1 VKGPTVADALL
12 RDELVEIPKNR
23 ERQFGCSGKM
33 LKPSRK
39 SVEALV
45 RKIPRGE
52 IATIALLR
60 QALAD
65 KHGAQTT
72 CPFLTKRALLAI
84 AKDPAANAPYW
95 RVVVA
100 RGEMIDAYPGG
111 ASAQAKRLK
120 AEGIGIRTNRVA
132 DLPGRLATL

>member
-1 VKGPTVADALL
+1 VKKPTVADALL

-45 RKIPRGE
+45 REIPRGE
-52 IATIALLR
+52 IATIALVR
-60 QALAD
+60 QALGD

-72 CPFLTKRALLAI
+72 CPFLTKRALQAI
-84 AKDPAANAPYW
+84 AKIPRRRP
-95 RVVVA
+95 
-100 RGEMIDAYPGG
+100 IG
-111 ASAQAKRLK
+111 ASWSHAAR
-120 AEGIGIRTNRVA
+120 
-132 DLPGRLATL
+132 

>member
-1 VKGPTVADALL
+1 MPTLL

-23 ERQFGCSGKM
+23 ERQFPRARKI

-65 KHGAQTT
+65 RHGAQTT

-84 AKDPAANAPYW
+84 AKDPSAKAPYW

-111 ASAQAKRLK
+111 AAAQAKRLK
-120 AEGIGIRTNRVA
+120 AEGVGIRTNKVA
-132 DLPGRLATL
+132 DLPDRLASL